1 MKFKFY
7 NLGPIEETE
16 LDLRP
21 LTVIIGPNNSGKTY
35 IAYSLYGI
43 LKEFLDLVPNKKEQE
58 KLFSLFYKKSETEYF
73 IKINARS
80 IKEISQIFIEV
91 IQNFEKKL
99 AFFFQDSSKKLFS
112 KTKYKIISLEEE
124 VEKSFEK
131 LIGSNILNRFEET
144 FDYSVKEN
152 TIFFKVKYKDE
163 APATS
168 SESKSEKIKQLF
180 NEIIMEYFW
189 VVLVYYFFP
198 IPYLLPAERNTFIT
212 TYRLLTHLRYKNLN
226 EIDRRRFTQLNL
238 FGNDSSSADVQNIRF
253 PRPIED
259 FLESLS
265 AIALKPAEIANP
277 KKEDYDK
284 LASDIEMHLQNSH
297 KLDFAL
303 TKEGARQELKIKIG
317 KDLVIDLYN
326 ASSSIKQIASLLLYL
341 RYIVRGDNLIIIDE
355 PEMNLHPENQ
365 VKLLEVLGILVNSG
379 FKILITT
386 HSPYFMSH
394 LNNLVNGKTDDE
406 EILKEQAKHLYLKDP
421 GAFLKQEQVGAYEM
435 RNNKLVSL
443 KDPDYGIRWDTL
455 SDVSADVQQK
465 FFEISETGNA
475 TRNGKKKRNS
485 SRRSQGETGKEK

>member
-7 NLGPIEETE
+7 NLGPIKETE
-16 LDLRP
+16 LELHP

-43 LKEFLDLVPNKKEQE
+43 LKEFWDLELDKKKQE

-73 IKINARS
+73 IKLNTAS
-80 IKEISQIFIEV
+80 IKEISQIFVEV
-91 IQNFEKKL
+91 VQEFEKKL
-99 AFFFQDSSKKLFS
+99 TLFFQDSSKKLFS
-112 KTKYKIISLEEE
+112 KTKYSITSLDEQIR
-124 VEKSFEK
+124 KGFER
-131 LIGSNILNRFEET
+131 LIDFDLLSRFEEK
-144 FDYSVKEN
+144 FDYSVKEE

-163 APATS
+163 VPTIS
-168 SESKSEKIKQLF
+168 SESKSEKIKQLL
-180 NEIIMEYFW
+180 NEVILDYFW
-189 VVLVYYFFP
+189 VLLVYYSFS

-226 EIDRRRFTQLNL
+226 EIDRKRFTQLNL
-238 FGNDSSSADVQNIRF
+238 LGNDSSFADVQNVRF
-253 PRPIED
+253 PQPIED

-265 AIALKPAEIANP
+265 AVNLKPAEILDP
-277 KKEDYDK
+277 RKEDNNK
-284 LASDIEMHLQNSH
+284 LAGDIEMHLQNSH

-303 TKEGARQELKIKIG
+303 TKEDGRQELKVKISD
-317 KDLVIDLYN
+317 DLVIDLYN
-326 ASSSIKQIASLLLYL
+326 ASSSIKQLAPLLVYL
-341 RYIVRGDNLIIIDE
+341 RYIDRGNNLIIIDE

-394 LNNLVNGKTDDE
+394 LNNLVNGKVGDE
-406 EILKEQAKHLYLKDP
+406 ETLEKQARHLYLKDRR
-421 GAFLKQEQVGAYEM
+421 AFLKMEQVGAYEM

-455 SDVSADVQQK
+455 SDVSADVQRK
-465 FFEISETGNA
+465 FFEISETGNTTKNA
-475 TRNGKKKRNS
+475 RKRQNTPRNS
-485 SRRSQGETGKEK
+485 KGQTKEER